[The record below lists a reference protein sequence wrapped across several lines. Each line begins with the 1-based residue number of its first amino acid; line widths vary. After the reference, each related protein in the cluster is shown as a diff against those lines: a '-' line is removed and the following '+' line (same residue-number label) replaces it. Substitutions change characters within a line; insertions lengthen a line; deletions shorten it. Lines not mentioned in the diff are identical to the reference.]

1 MEINKKS
8 KGQIEDMISKK
19 AIRFYLNTLGT
30 GPKEAKTYILEDMV
44 IVRLQGRLLP
54 IEQKL
59 LQSQIGLH
67 LVKDIR
73 QTLHALTTGELMHI
87 ISDITNHKIIS
98 THSDI
103 STKTGEIVE
112 IFVLDSN
119 FEDELNFKKLSSL

>member
-1 MEINKKS
+1 MDNQKRS
-8 KGQIEDMISKK
+8 KGQVEDLISKK
-19 AIRFYLNTLGT
+19 AIRFYLDTLGT

-54 IEQKL
+54 IERKL
-59 LQSQIGLH
+59 LQSQVGLH

-73 QTLHALTTGELMHI
+73 QTLHALTTGEFMHI
-87 ISDITNHKIIS
+87 ISDITNHQIIS

-119 FEDELNFKKLSSL
+119 FENELSSKKSSL

>member
-1 MEINKKS
+1 MENKKS
-8 KGQIEDMISKK
+8 KGQIEDLITKK
-19 AIRFYLNTLGT
+19 SIKFYLDNLGT

-59 LQSQIGLH
+59 LQSQSGLH

-73 QTLHALTTGELMHI
+73 QTLHSLTTGELMKI
-87 ISDITNHKIIS
+87 VSNITKHKIVS

-103 STKTGEIVE
+103 STKTGEIIE
-112 IFVLDSN
+112 IFVLDCDY
-119 FEDELNFKKLSSL
+119 EDELTK